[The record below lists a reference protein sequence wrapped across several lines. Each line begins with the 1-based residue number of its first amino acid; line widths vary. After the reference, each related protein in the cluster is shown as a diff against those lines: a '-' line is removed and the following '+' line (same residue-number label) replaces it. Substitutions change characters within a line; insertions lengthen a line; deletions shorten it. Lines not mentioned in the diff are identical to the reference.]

1 MADLSL
7 VVLPRSRELGRLM
20 EEHQLKKTILTCA
33 HHAALRTCA
42 SAPSRASACRRFKRS
57 KLQKKTLC
65 EVLKKLVE
73 KYGKL
78 ATPVRST
85 RLPIALPRGEPPAQP
100 SPAVA
105 LAGVALQLD
114 RSQGAVSPTD
124 EDMGGRHAREPA
136 ACARRGARGPL

>member
-20 EEHQLKKTILTCA
+20 EEHKLKKTILTCA
-33 HHAALRTCA
+33 HHAALRTRA
-42 SAPSRASACRRFKRS
+42 SAPSRACACRRFKRS

-65 EVLKKLVE
+65 EVLKKLAE

-85 RLPIALPRGEPPAQP
+85 RLPFAPPP
-100 SPAVA
+100 W
-105 LAGVALQLD
+105 
-114 RSQGAVSPTD
+114 
-124 EDMGGRHAREPA
+124 
-136 ACARRGARGPL
+136 

>member
-7 VVLPRSRELGRLM
+7 VVLPRSRELERLM
-20 EEHQLKKTILTCA
+20 EEHKLKKTVLTCA

-85 RLPIALPRGEPPAQP
+85 PAYRPSPVVEPPAQP

-114 RSQGAVSPTD
+114 RSQGAVSPAD